1 MTEPSD
7 LVARL
12 SERALAVCLHYLP
25 NGQRAG
31 NYWVVGDA
39 RNTPGRSA
47 FVRLV
52 KDYMG
57 RPAGRW
63 TDAATGE
70 YGDLL
75 DIIRLAIPSGR
86 FADALA
92 EAESFL
98 GGAVT
103 VRHRRF
109 RTDRPRRSD
118 HVRQARS
125 LYGIAGPIE
134 GTLAETYLLGRAI
147 DPVLALGLRFAPH
160 CYCRPS
166 GESDRIAWPAMIAPV
181 TDDDGVLTGVHR
193 LYLDPSGPSD
203 LRQGK
208 APLDRPKRSLGRIHG
223 NAVRFG
229 KPAQMIAVAEGIENA
244 LSIRTAMPGLTCH
257 AALTA
262 GNLASYLPPAIVSH
276 LLIAV
281 DDDDT
286 GRWAAHALADRSR
299 LAGLSVT
306 ILKPR
311 NEDHNRDLRAL
322 GLDGY
327 RASLREQLASKPY
340 AEWSV

>member
-1 MTEPSD
+1 MTKPSD
-7 LVARL
+7 IVAQL
-12 SERALAVCLHYLP
+12 SARTLAVCRYYLP
-25 NGQRAG
+25 NGQRVG

-39 RNTPGRSA
+39 LNTPGRSM
-47 FVRLV
+47 FVRLFR
-52 KDYMG
+52 DYSR

-75 DIIRLAIPSGR
+75 DIIRLAVPSGR

-98 GGAVT
+98 GGST
-103 VRHRRF
+103 TSLHRF
-109 RTDRPRRSD
+109 HADRPRRCN
-118 HVRQARS
+118 HMRQARL
-125 LYGIAGPIE
+125 LYDGAGSIY
-134 GTLAETYLLGRAI
+134 GTLAESYLLGRAI
-147 DPVLALGLRFAPH
+147 VPALASGLRFVPH

-166 GESDRIAWPAMIAPV
+166 AESGRSAWPAIIAPV
-181 TDDDGVLTGVHR
+181 TDDYGGLTGVHR
-193 LYLDPSGPSD
+193 LYLDPCGPSD

-208 APLDRPKRSLGRIHG
+208 APLDRPKRSLGRVHG

-229 KPAQMIAVAEGIENA
+229 AAAQMIAVAEGIENA
-244 LSIRTAMPGLTCH
+244 LSIRTAMPRLTCH

-262 GNLASYLPPAIVSH
+262 GNLASYRPPAIVSR
-276 LLIAV
+276 LLIAM

-286 GRWAAHALADRSR
+286 GRWAAQALVDRSR
-299 LAGLSVT
+299 HAGLSVT

-322 GLDGY
+322 GLAAY
-327 RASLREQLASKPY
+327 RASLLDQLAT
-340 AEWSV
+340 